1 MDTKKQKA
9 GRFRR
14 MMLGI
19 IGPSLSKMLVAG
31 ILRKKIDKS
40 PAAFPTD
47 LARSSD
53 ILFILPQD
61 RVEMVFLLESLF
73 AILGR
78 YRNSNVTFLC
88 PATHAPYVSGRKR
101 VQVIKYNPSEFQIYS
116 AEFNRLAGELSNRA
130 FDICVLFEKEQ
141 TLAHLY
147 FVGLSRAHLRIG
159 WDIGNA
165 YPFLNVRLIP
175 TERKNVT
182 VWERNLEIA
191 KILDA
196 NADTT
201 VRWGVQKTTA
211 EEVGQLLGEYKLKKD
226 QPLICIDLASL
237 ERTGG
242 SEWCAELLNAL
253 KGSGIRQFYIFG
265 GPEEE
270 HHSFKDTPFP
280 VLPSMSI
287 PRTAALIACTDVVI
301 TGLGALLG
309 LAQISMSKIVP
320 ALTDA
325 DAAAYCKKSRNIM
338 PVTFS
343 SEPDDKTAKAVVRN
357 VKALM
362 ALKTESYDD
371 APSEMYDSAE

>member
-1 MDTKKQKA
+1 MDKKTQKI

-14 MMLGI
+14 TMLGI
-19 IGPSLSKMLVAG
+19 MGQPLSKMLIART
-31 ILRKKIDKS
+31 LRKKIDRS
-40 PAAFPTD
+40 PAAFPAD
-47 LARSSD
+47 LSRSSD

-78 YRNSNVTFLC
+78 YKNSNVTFLC

-101 VQVIKYNPSEFQIYS
+101 VQVIKYNPAEFQIYG

-130 FDICVLFEKEQ
+130 FDICVLFEKEY

-159 WDIGNA
+159 WDSGNA
-165 YPFLNVRLIP
+165 YPFLNVRLVP
-175 TERKNVT
+175 TVRKGVT

-201 VRWGVQKTTA
+201 VRWGVQQTTA
-211 EEVGQLLGEYKLKKD
+211 DEVMQLLGEYKLKKD
-226 QPLICIDLASL
+226 LPLICIDLASL
-237 ERTGG
+237 ERTCGG
-242 SEWCAELLNAL
+242 AWCGELLNAL
-253 KGSGIRQFYIFG
+253 KGSGMRQFYIFG

-270 HHSFKDTPFP
+270 HQSFKETPFP

-287 PRTAALIACTDVVI
+287 PRTAALIASTEVVI
-301 TGLGALLG
+301 TGPGAMLG

-320 ALTDA
+320 ALTNE
-325 DAAAYCKKSRNIM
+325 DAAAYCKKSANIM
-338 PVTFS
+338 PVTFTG
-343 SEPDDKTAKAVVRN
+343 EPDNKAIKAVVQN
-357 VKALM
+357 VRTLLAAKPE
-362 ALKTESYDD
+362 KHNEQT
-371 APSEMYDSAE
+371 AEEAE

>member
-1 MDTKKQKA
+1 MDKKTQKI

-14 MMLGI
+14 TLLGI
-19 IGPSLSKMLVAG
+19 IGQSFSKKLIAFL
-31 ILRKKIDKS
+31 LRKRIDRS
-40 PAAFPTD
+40 PAAFPND

-53 ILFILPQD
+53 MLFILPQD

-73 AILGR
+73 AVLGR

-88 PATHAPYVSGRKR
+88 PAAHAPYVSGRKR
-101 VQVIKYNPSEFQIYS
+101 VQVIKYNPAEFQLYS
-116 AEFNRLAGELSNRA
+116 EEFHRLAGELSNRA
-130 FDICVLFEKEQ
+130 FDICVLLEKEQ

-159 WDIGNA
+159 WSVGNG
-165 YPFLNVRLIP
+165 YPFLNVRLVP
-175 TERKNVT
+175 TVRENVT

-196 NADTT
+196 DAGTT

-211 EEVGQLLGEYKLKKD
+211 EEVTQMLGEYRLKND

-237 ERTGG
+237 ERTCGG
-242 SEWCAELLNAL
+242 AWCAELLNAL

-270 HHSFKDTPFP
+270 HVTFNKDAPFP
-280 VLPSMSI
+280 ILPSMSI
-287 PRTAALIACTDVVI
+287 PRTAALLDRTEVVI

-309 LAQISMSKIVP
+309 LAQISMNKIVP
-320 ALTDA
+320 ALTKDA
-325 DAAAYCKKSRNIM
+325 AAAYCKNSNNIM

-343 SEPDDKTAKAVVRN
+343 QEPDGAVVKAIVKN
-357 VKALM
+357 VRTLLAAKP
-362 ALKTESYDD
+362 ERYD
-371 APSEMYDSAE
+371 AEDE